1 MIVKRKNISQLHYDY
16 NYSRDQIPVA
26 RMKSILNAVRGDG
39 LEPVYVFFE
48 KWKDVD
54 YKQHDFEKLKL
65 LYPKHE
71 HEIMVNLEKEELQI
85 LLEELNIEEEEYIN
99 NALCEIQRMIPI
111 YGNKG
116 GYALITKEDKDIVEQ
131 EKTVK
136 NNLFSFEFI
145 MVSLALIIYFVVLFV
160 MLVYYFS
167 NNN

>member
-54 YKQHDFEKLKL
+54 YKQRDFEKLKL

-116 GYALITKEDKDIVEQ
+116 GYALMTKEDKDNVEQ

-145 MVSLALIIYFVVLFV
+145 MVSLALIINFVLLIVK
-160 MLVYYFS
+160 LVYYFS